1 MNEIN
6 PDGKLI
12 FFKAAKVMGLDDAT
26 RDRGWRM
33 VTDLGLSPDD
43 PVAIVLVFTVLL
55 GNATTVV
62 PKALNALPSRIA
74 KATSQASGQIANTLS
89 TNLLKND
96 FAKKMGRAVARS
108 AAAYFH
114 TAQMLHRL
122 RVSSVIVLA
131 TVAVIFVSFHL
142 GMYLGWVDAESVANH
157 WTVLGDAPDGATWL
171 HLAQMN
177 RNLTAALA
185 ACDAPGS
192 NGFLINGARACNM
205 PLWLEDPIPKAITF
219 GYGARLQSFVTSAS
233 WAEIYFALVGFS
245 LGTLG
250 RKLVKATFSWRPIR
264 WLFDAE

>member
-6 PDGKLI
+6 PDAKLT
-12 FFKAAKVMGLDDAT
+12 FFKAAKAMELDDAT

-33 VTDLGLSPDD
+33 LTDIGLSPDD

-55 GNATTVV
+55 SNATTVV

-74 KATSQASGQIANTLS
+74 KATNQASGQIANTIS
-89 TNLLKND
+89 TNLQQSD
-96 FAKKMGRAVARS
+96 FSKKIGRAVARS

-114 TAQMLHRL
+114 SAQMLHRL

-142 GMYLGWVDAESVANH
+142 GIYLGWVDAESVANH
-157 WTVLGDAPDGATWL
+157 WTVLGAAPDGATWL

-177 RNLTAALA
+177 RNLTGALA
-185 ACDAPGS
+185 ACDAPAS
-192 NGFLINGARACNM
+192 KGFVINGVRACNV
-205 PLWLEDPIPKAITF
+205 PLWLEAPIPEAITF

-233 WAEIYFALVGFS
+233 SAEMYFALVGFT
-245 LGTLG
+245 LGTIG
-250 RKLVKATFSWRPIR
+250 RKVIKATFSWRPIR